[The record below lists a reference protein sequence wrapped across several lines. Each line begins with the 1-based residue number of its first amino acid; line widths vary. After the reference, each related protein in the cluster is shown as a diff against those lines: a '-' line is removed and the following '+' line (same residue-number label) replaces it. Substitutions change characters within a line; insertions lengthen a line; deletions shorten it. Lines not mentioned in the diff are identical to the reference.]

1 MDEMENSVS
10 WIILLK
16 QMNKVRKY
24 LHVLLGK
31 YPEGFHQVFQSHGM
45 KKLKIKY
52 DQTNTKEKNKNKCCK
67 SINNNM

>member
-1 MDEMENSVS
+1 LDNPPESNE
-10 WIILLK
+10 
-16 QMNKVRKY
+16 

-52 DQTNTKEKNKNKCCK
+52 DQTNTKEKKNKNKCCK

>member
-1 MDEMENSVS
+1 MDKMENSVS

-16 QMNKVRKY
+16 QMNKVRKNLY
-24 LHVLLGK
+24 VLLGK

-52 DQTNTKEKNKNKCCK
+52 DQTNTKEKKQTKTNAVKV
-67 SINNNM
+67 